1 MEKVREALEAALEMR
16 KYITEALTSNSYED
30 APSIRSCW
38 FEVEAIE
45 HMIKDALA
53 ALPSCEG
60 WRGIESAPDTV
71 ECVDLWVV
79 PGPWY
84 GAKAAPPRR
93 VANARRSGRD
103 WVTHNGDYIEG
114 RRFRDEQGREFFDP
128 NDRSSEAT
136 VATHWMPPPSPPE
149 RKET

>member
-16 KYITEALTSNSYED
+16 QYLAEALTSNSYED

-45 HMIKDALA
+45 RMIKDALA

-60 WRGIESAPDTV
+60 WRGIESAPRDGTYILAYPALLQIPLV
-71 ECVDLWVV
+71 ITWKREKGWLGSWRMPMTDSPPPYV
-79 PGPWY
+79 P
-84 GAKAAPPRR
+84 
-93 VANARRSGRD
+93 
-103 WVTHNGDYIEG
+103 
-114 RRFRDEQGREFFDP
+114 
-128 NDRSSEAT
+128 
-136 VATHWMPPPSPPE
+136 THWMPLPSPPE